1 VRTAVIQGIDH
12 YLPEERLTNAELSAL
27 YPGWTADKILEKT
40 GILERRIA
48 ADTERVTGAISGG
61 GGPNSSWA
69 IASGNWAGRAA
80 AAFAV
85 RIGAR
90 IADGGIDLLV
100 FCTQSPDHFLPT
112 TACLI
117 QERLGLGTNV
127 AAFDYNLGCS
137 AFPYGLAIVRGLI
150 DAGIASTAL
159 LLMADTY
166 SKFIHPLDK
175 SVRTLFGDAASAVLI
190 TAEERAAPSIGPF
203 VLGTDGT
210 GAGNLIVPA
219 GAMRH
224 PLATADL
231 AEKTDKSDN
240 TRTAA
245 NLFMNGPAIFE
256 FTVKR
261 VPALIRDV
269 VAAAEISLDDVDL
282 VILHQASEML
292 LATLQGSLRIPDE
305 KFVRHY
311 SRCGNTVSSTIPIA
325 LQSVIDAGRVARG
338 DVLLVAGFG
347 VGYSWGA
354 NLIRWEP
361 NA

>member
-1 VRTAVIQGIDH
+1 MVRTAVIQGIDH

-48 ADTERVTGAISGG
+48 ADTEC
-61 GGPNSSWA
+61 
-69 IASGNWAGRAA
+69 ASDLAVRAA
-80 AAFAV
+80 DRLLERLDV
-85 RIGAR
+85 DRSR
-90 IADGGIDLLV
+90 IDLLV

-175 SVRTLFGDAASAVLI
+175 SVRTLFGDAVSAVLI

-261 VPALIRDV
+261 V
-269 VAAAEISLDDVDL
+269 DDVDL

>member
-1 VRTAVIQGIDH
+1 
-12 YLPEERLTNAELSAL
+12 
-27 YPGWTADKILEKT
+27 
-40 GILERRIA
+40 
-48 ADTERVTGAISGG
+48 
-61 GGPNSSWA
+61 
-69 IASGNWAGRAA
+69 
-80 AAFAV
+80 
-85 RIGAR
+85 
-90 IADGGIDLLV
+90 
-100 FCTQSPDHFLPT
+100 T

-231 AEKTDKSDN
+231 AEKTDKS
-240 TRTAA
+240 
-245 NLFMNGPAIFE
+245 
-256 FTVKR
+256 
-261 VPALIRDV
+261 
-269 VAAAEISLDDVDL
+269 
-282 VILHQASEML
+282 
-292 LATLQGSLRIPDE
+292 
-305 KFVRHY
+305 
-311 SRCGNTVSSTIPIA
+311 
-325 LQSVIDAGRVARG
+325 VIDAGRVARG

>member
-1 VRTAVIQGIDH
+1 MRTAVIQGIDH

-48 ADTERVTGAISGG
+48 ADTEC
-61 GGPNSSWA
+61 
-69 IASGNWAGRAA
+69 ASDLAVRAA
-80 AAFAV
+80 D
-85 RIGAR
+85 RLLER
-90 IADGGIDLLV
+90 LDMDRSRIDLLV

-137 AFPYGLAIVRGLI
+137 ALPYGLAIVRGLI

-166 SKFIHPLDK
+166 SRFINPLDK

-219 GAMRH
+219 GGMRH